1 MKSVEKRMSLS
12 GRTLLKSTSHVRVK
26 ETKGNYLRSILVG
39 FQFAFFLPY
48 ELVTVVFWPFIRNV
62 CGNVFIALDSL
73 FFVVWSAISAIIS
86 GFSGYL
92 DATNEPVN
100 ETQDDE

>member
-1 MKSVEKRMSLS
+1 MKSVEKRMASS

-48 ELVTVVFWPFIRNV
+48 E
-62 CGNVFIALDSL
+62 
-73 FFVVWSAISAIIS
+73 
-86 GFSGYL
+86 
-92 DATNEPVN
+92 
-100 ETQDDE
+100 